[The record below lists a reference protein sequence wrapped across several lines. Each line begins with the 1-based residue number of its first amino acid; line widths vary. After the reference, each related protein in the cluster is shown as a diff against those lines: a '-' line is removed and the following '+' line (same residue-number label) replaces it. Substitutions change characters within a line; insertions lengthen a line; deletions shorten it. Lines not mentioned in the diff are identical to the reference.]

1 MNNGQQDNGGG
12 GDVTK
17 LQQQLQDIK
26 DQVTT
31 PTTPCVPSSSSG
43 LFLFGVKFSISGL
56 VRFFYLYPF
65 PLVSSL
71 FI

>member
-26 DQVTT
+26 DQVRHSTMST
-31 PTTPCVPSSSSG
+31 QTSVVI
-43 LFLFGVKFSISGL
+43 LW
-56 VRFFYLYPF
+56 
-65 PLVSSL
+65 
-71 FI
+71 